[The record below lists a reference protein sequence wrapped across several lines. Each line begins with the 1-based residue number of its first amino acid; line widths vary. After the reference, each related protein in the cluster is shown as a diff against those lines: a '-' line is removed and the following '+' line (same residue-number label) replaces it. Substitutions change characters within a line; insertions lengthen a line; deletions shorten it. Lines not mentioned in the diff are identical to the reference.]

1 MKFSHLMIT
10 GAALLSFS
18 AIAADEAKKDTEAQ
32 GSQLP
37 AASQDQKQPGSA
49 AATGAGTAPGST
61 GTQSGAVPT
70 DKASGSAA
78 AGASASDKSAAPTK
92 GPEASGS
99 SGTQSG
105 PNPAASSPSSSS
117 ASGGTSSSGS
127 TSLPSVSSPERAAE
141 PKPGGADQPS
151 GSQSTEKK

>member
-32 GSQLP
+32 GSQPP

-49 AATGAGTAPGST
+49 AASGAGTTPGNT
-61 GTQSGAVPT
+61 GTQSGADPT

-78 AGASASDKSAAPTK
+78 AGTSASDKSAAPTK

-105 PNPAASSPSSSS
+105 PNPAGSPDNASGSAASGSSPS
-117 ASGGTSSSGS
+117 
-127 TSLPSVSSPERAAE
+127 
-141 PKPGGADQPS
+141 GADQPS

>member
-32 GSQLP
+32 GSQPP

-49 AATGAGTAPGST
+49 AASGAGTAPGST
-61 GTQSGAVPT
+61 GTQSGAEPT

-78 AGASASDKSAAPTK
+78 AGTSAPDKSAAPTK

-105 PNPAASSPSSSS
+105 PNPAASADKASGSAASGSS
-117 ASGGTSSSGS
+117 ASETKESS
-127 TSLPSVSSPERAAE
+127 A
-141 PKPGGADQPS
+141 PS
-151 GSQSTEKK
+151 GSKSQ

>member
-1 MKFSHLMIT
+1 MKKFGHLMIT
-10 GAALLSFS
+10 GAVLLSFS
-18 AIAADEAKKDTEAQ
+18 AMAADEVKKDTEGQ

-61 GTQSGAVPT
+61 GTQSGADPT

-78 AGASASDKSAAPTK
+78 AGTSASDKSAAPTK

-105 PNPAASSPSSSS
+105 PNPAASADKAPDSDSSSS
-117 ASGGTSSSGS
+117 
-127 TSLPSVSSPERAAE
+127 
-141 PKPGGADQPS
+141 S